1 MVIMRNVITDTTVLT
16 FIESGPVPNGDHEG
30 VGGDDVVQQPLQ
42 LQVPGHHRR
51 LFPCTQEHRTN
62 IHSLNTRTPY
72 TSSVSVHRNIVHT
85 FSLCTQEH
93 RTHLQSLY
101 AGTQYTP
108 SVSVHRNTIHTFTF
122 MEKEDRG
129 QGTYSMLHNYQTPVD
144 RQGHVKEKQNSLT
157 STSEVL
163 LLTTD
168 TFYMMS
174 EVALGAKAV
183 ERAWRTEIKRA
194 EFSVAREAR
203 RARF

>member
-1 MVIMRNVITDTTVLT
+1 
-16 FIESGPVPNGDHEG
+16 
-30 VGGDDVVQQPLQ
+30 
-42 LQVPGHHRR
+42 
-51 LFPCTQEHRTN
+51 
-62 IHSLNTRTPY
+62 
-72 TSSVSVHRNIVHT
+72 
-85 FSLCTQEH
+85 
-93 RTHLQSLY
+93 
-101 AGTQYTP
+101 
-108 SVSVHRNTIHTFTF
+108 

-144 RQGHVKEKQNSLT
+144 RQGHVKEKQNSST

-168 TFYMMS
+168 TFYVMS

-203 RARF
+203 RARFWSITGKKQSIFDTSGLSAELDSDLLQA